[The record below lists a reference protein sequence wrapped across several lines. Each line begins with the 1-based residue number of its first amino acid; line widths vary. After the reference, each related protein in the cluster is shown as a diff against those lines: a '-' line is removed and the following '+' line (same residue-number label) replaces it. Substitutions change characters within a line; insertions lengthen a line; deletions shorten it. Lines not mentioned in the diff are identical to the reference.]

1 MNLLFVSECSDKALK
16 ETRRI
21 LDQFAERTGRRTW
34 QTAMTME
41 GLKTVHRLLRKTARK
56 NSAIACF
63 WIRGKN
69 RTELLWTVGRPYA
82 FNERGRVP
90 TNRTKRH
97 VNPQDE
103 IQWRDGR
110 TIEIIAT
117 LAALLHDLG
126 KATIGF
132 QEKLRPNS
140 HTVDPYR
147 HEWLS
152 LQMFLLII
160 KDCQTD
166 FEALE
171 RLAHFEW
178 KNEIFRELEKQNFDQ
193 VEIPDQPLIQL
204 LSWLIVSH
212 HKLPL
217 SSFEDRQNRQN
228 NWLTRKQFF
237 AQLRAMKGWVRNS
250 VENDLKFWSILTD
263 PERITPEL
271 TKQFKG
277 WSNAL
282 QYWASQALLLS
293 LQERGEAL
301 LSPFILYLS
310 RTTLVLADHTY
321 SSVKSTQGLRFL
333 EQVEDRYLYRALP
346 LIANTFSRENKE
358 PNQTLARHL
367 TGVAGQ
373 ASNFARKLPFLRQE
387 LPFLKEKP
395 LLMKSRT
402 PKHLVKFV
410 WQDQATQ
417 LARGLNLLSETQG
430 FFGINM
436 ASTGHGKT
444 LGNVKIMNAL
454 QSEERRSRLTIALG
468 LRVLTLQ
475 TGEKLKEDLS
485 LSDYEIATLVG
496 GVGISELYALKA
508 KENQQ
513 MASNQGNSTTQID
526 EDDSQMSRIEAQYA
540 SQGSESLMA
549 LVEGDVLGGY
559 DTALTEE
566 DLGVAVSDQK
576 AQKLLYSPIVATTID
591 HLIPATE
598 TMRGGK
604 QIVPILR
611 LLTSDLI
618 LDEVDDFSPDD
629 LCAVTRLIYL
639 AGVLGSRI
647 MLSSATLTPD
657 LIAGLFEAY
666 SQGYRLWQKQ
676 NLAEIDDENGK
687 VLVAWFD
694 EFKCE
699 STAIDVAL
707 IESDL
712 EDGLKE
718 NELKENELNLEKSK
732 TFNIDHTRVQ
742 FMAHHNDFVSSR
754 VRALEAMRLEK
765 PMRRGKLIPFE
776 FSPKSRSANSEDY
789 QQLADSLLP
798 AIIEMHHSNS
808 ETIPEWLQAQ
818 VIKAQRTVELSD
830 QEKRLLAPVD
840 LSCGVLRIANIRHI
854 LPLTRAFFE
863 LSLPED
869 IHLHIVP
876 YHARQ
881 LLLLRSQLEKVLD
894 RLFNRK
900 VPEKLF
906 SQPEIKEALIKYP
919 AKHHIFMI
927 IASPVIEV
935 GRDIDLNWAM
945 SEPSAMS
952 SLIQL
957 AGRVMR
963 HRELGQLYQS
973 DIHFT
978 SSKKGKGENSIEK
991 IDNLPANIGVLDRN
1005 LRSCFSNTEIAYE
1018 KPGYENAQYR
1028 LTEHQGDNSYQ
1039 SLFREVELSVIDSI
1053 PRIMK
1058 MEIDS
1063 ESMEAEKASSR
1074 RRRRSARNQDNIIK
1088 CRYLSDLE
1096 HRVLEACYFPKK
1108 DGKPTENLMNI
1119 FWNRQY
1125 AVHLRADLQAK
1136 TPFRCSYGSDR
1147 RYIYFPFSEIKKIKD
1162 IEDADFKFIAY
1173 ESLQQF
1179 YQEGGNRDLDSHEH
1193 LVASKISLEITR
1205 ENPQVSRWLELDVK
1219 QEFSKICRQIKGR
1232 SYRSSA
1238 INFLTIELDQTKQF
1252 DFHPWLGFYH
1262 RGRV

>member
-69 RTELLWTVGRPYA
+69 RTELLWTVGQPYA

-90 TNRTKRH
+90 TNRTKRR

-103 IQWRDGR
+103 VLWKDGR
-110 TIEIIAT
+110 TIEIVTT

-140 HTVDPYR
+140 NAVDPYR

-152 LQMFLLII
+152 LQLFLLII
-160 KDCQTD
+160 KDCETD
-166 FEALE
+166 QDALE

-178 KNEIFRELEKQNFDQ
+178 DNEVFHSLAQQNFDQ

-217 SSFEDRQNRQN
+217 SSFEERRKEQN
-228 NWLTRKQFF
+228 NWLTRQQFF

-263 PERITPEL
+263 PERVTPEL
-271 TKQFKG
+271 AIQFKG

-293 LQERGEAL
+293 LHERSEAL

-333 EQVEDRYLYRALP
+333 EQVGDRYLYRALP
-346 LIANTFSRENKE
+346 LIANTFSRGDKE

-373 ASNFARKLPFLRQE
+373 ACNFARKLPFLRQE

-402 PKHLVKFV
+402 PRHLTKFI

-417 LARGLNLLSETQG
+417 LARQLNLQTETQG

-454 QSEERRSRLTIALG
+454 QSEQRKPRLTIALG

-475 TGEKLKEDLS
+475 TGEKLKEDLA

-496 GVGISELYALKA
+496 GVGVSELYALKA
-508 KENQQ
+508 KESQQTAANQKN
-513 MASNQGNSTTQID
+513 ASAEID
-526 EDDSQMSRIEAQYA
+526 EDDSQMSSAESQYA

-559 DTALTEE
+559 DTAVTEE
-566 DLGVAVSDQK
+566 DLGVALADPK

-647 MLSSATLTPD
+647 MLSSATLAPD

-676 NLAEIDDENGK
+676 NLAKTSDENGQ

-699 STAIDVAL
+699 STTIDVAL

-712 EDGLKE
+712 ED
-718 NELKENELNLEKSK
+718 ELSADKSE
-732 TFNIDHTRVQ
+732 TFNISNTRER
-742 FMAHHNDFVSSR
+742 FMAHHNAFVLSR
-754 VRALEAMRLEK
+754 VRALESMRLER
-765 PMRRGKLIPFE
+765 PMRRGKIIPFE
-776 FSPKSRSANSEDY
+776 FSPKSSSANSEDY
-789 QQLADSLLP
+789 QQLAASLLP
-798 AIIEMHHSNS
+798 AIIEMHHHNS
-808 ETIPEWLQAQ
+808 EAIPDGLRTQ
-818 VIKAQRTVELSD
+818 VIEAQKKRGLID
-830 QEKRLLAPVD
+830 QATIAPEPVD

-854 LPLTRAFFE
+854 LPFTQAFFE
-863 LSLPED
+863 LSLPDD

-881 LLLLRSQLEKVLD
+881 LLLLRSQLEKTLD

-900 VPEKLF
+900 APEQLF
-906 SQPEIKEALIKYP
+906 LQPEIKEALIRYP
-919 AKHHIFMI
+919 VKHHIFLI

-935 GRDIDLNWAM
+935 GRDIDLNWAI

-957 AGRVMR
+957 AGRILR
-963 HRELGQLYQS
+963 HRELGQLYH
-973 DIHFT
+973 DVT
-978 SSKKGKGENSIEK
+978 STASKKGKAENSIEM
-991 IDNLPANIGVLDRN
+991 IENLPANVGVLDRN
-1005 LRSCFSNTEIAYE
+1005 LRSCFPHTEIAYQ
-1018 KPGYENAQYR
+1018 KPGYENTQYR
-1028 LTEHQGDNSYQ
+1028 LTEHRADSSYQ
-1039 SLFREVELSVIDSI
+1039 YLFREAELSVIDSI

-1058 MEIDS
+1058 IEADS
-1063 ESMEAEKASSR
+1063 ESMEATEATPR
-1074 RRRRSARNQDNIIK
+1074 RRRRSARSKDEVIK
-1088 CRYLSDLE
+1088 CHYLSDLE
-1096 HRVLEACYFPKK
+1096 HKVLGERYFPKK

-1119 FWNRQY
+1119 FWNWRY
-1125 AVHLRADLQAK
+1125 AVHLRADLQAR
-1136 TPFRCSYGSDR
+1136 TPFRFSYGSDR
-1147 RYIYFPFSEIKKIKD
+1147 RYIYFPFSEIKKISD
-1162 IEDADFKFIAY
+1162 IEEADFKFITY

-1193 LVASKISLEITR
+1193 LVASKLAIEITQ

-1219 QEFSKICRQIKGR
+1219 QEFSKICRQIKGK
-1232 SYRSSA
+1232 SYRSAA
-1238 INFLTIELDQTKQF
+1238 INFLTVELDQTKQF

-1262 RGRV
+1262 RNSV

>member
-41 GLKTVHRLLRKTARK
+41 GVKTVHRLLRKTARK

-69 RTELLWTVGRPYA
+69 RTELLWTVGQPYA

-90 TNRTKRH
+90 TNRTKRR

-103 IQWRDGR
+103 VLWKDGR
-110 TIEIIAT
+110 TIEIVAT
-117 LAALLHDLG
+117 LSALLHDLG

-140 HTVDPYR
+140 HSVDPYR

-160 KDCQTD
+160 KGCQTD
-166 FEALE
+166 LEALE
-171 RLAHFEW
+171 RLANFEW
-178 KNEIFRELEKQNFDQ
+178 DNELFHLLAQQNFDQ
-193 VEIPDQPLIQL
+193 VEIPNQPLIQL
-204 LSWLIVSH
+204 ISWLIVSH

-217 SSFEDRQNRQN
+217 ASFEERGKEQN
-228 NWLTRKQFF
+228 NWLTRQQFF

-263 PERITPEL
+263 PERVTPEL
-271 TKQFKG
+271 AIQFKG

-301 LSPFILYLS
+301 LSPFMLYLS
-310 RTTLVLADHTY
+310 RATLVLADHTY
-321 SSVKSTQGLRFL
+321 LSIKSTQGLHFL
-333 EQVEDRYLYRALP
+333 EQMGDRYLYRALP
-346 LIANTFSRENKE
+346 LIANTFIRGNKE

-373 ASNFARKLPFLRQE
+373 ACNFARKLPFLRQE

-402 PKHLVKFV
+402 PKHLTKFI

-417 LARGLNLLSETQG
+417 LARRLNLQTETQG

-454 QSEERRSRLTIALG
+454 QSEQKKSRLTIALG

-508 KENQQ
+508 KENQPIG
-513 MASNQGNSTTQID
+513 SNQGKASAEID
-526 EDDSQMSRIEAQYA
+526 EDDSQMSRIESQYA

-559 DTALTEE
+559 DTALTED
-566 DLGVAVSDQK
+566 DLGIAISDQK

-647 MLSSATLTPD
+647 MLSSATLAPD

-676 NLAEIDDENGK
+676 NLAETSDENGQ
-687 VLVAWFD
+687 VVVAWFD

-699 STAIDVAL
+699 STTIAVAL
-707 IESDL
+707 VEGDL
-712 EDGLKE
+712 EDKLKE
-718 NELKENELNLEKSK
+718 NELRGDKSE
-732 TFNIDHTRVQ
+732 TCNIDNTRER
-742 FMAHHNDFVSSR
+742 FMAHHNAFVLSR
-754 VRALEAMRLEK
+754 VMALESMRLER

-789 QQLADSLLP
+789 QQLAASLLP
-798 AIIEMHHSNS
+798 AIIEMHHHNS
-808 ETIPEWLQAQ
+808 EAIPDWLISQ
-818 VIKAQRTVELSD
+818 VIDNNGKSELIDRGGALS
-830 QEKRLLAPVD
+830 EPVD

-863 LSLPED
+863 LSLPDD

-881 LLLLRSQLEKVLD
+881 LLLLRSQLEKTLD

-900 VPEKLF
+900 APEQLF
-906 SQPEIKEALIKYP
+906 LQPEIKEALIKYP
-919 AKHHIFMI
+919 AKHHIFLI

-935 GRDIDLNWAM
+935 GRDIDLNWAI

-963 HRELGQLYQS
+963 HRELGQLYHEVSTYSEKQ
-973 DIHFT
+973 
-978 SSKKGKGENSIEK
+978 KKESLLATIEH
-991 IDNLPANIGVLDRN
+991 LPANVGVLDRN
-1005 LRSCFSNTEIAYE
+1005 LRSCFPNTEIAYK

-1028 LTEHQGDNSYQ
+1028 LTEHQADNDYQ
-1039 SLFREVELSVIDSI
+1039 YLFREAELSVIDSI

-1058 MEIDS
+1058 VESGS
-1063 ESMEAEKASSR
+1063 ESMEATEATSR
-1074 RRRRSARNQDNIIK
+1074 RRRRSARNRDNTIK
-1088 CRYLSDLE
+1088 CNYLSDLE
-1096 HRVLEACYFPKK
+1096 HKVLEASYFPKE

-1119 FWNRQY
+1119 FWNWRY
-1125 AVHLRADLQAK
+1125 AVHLRADLQAR
-1136 TPFRCSYGSDR
+1136 TPFRFSYGSDR
-1147 RYIYFPFSEIKKIKD
+1147 RYIYFPFSEIRKISD
-1162 IEDADFKFIAY
+1162 IEEADFKFITY

-1193 LVASKISLEITR
+1193 LVASKLAIEITQ
-1205 ENPQVSRWLELDVK
+1205 ENLQVSRWLELDVK
-1219 QEFSKICRQIKGR
+1219 QEFSKICRQIKGK
-1232 SYRSSA
+1232 SYRSAA

-1262 RGRV
+1262 RNSV

>member
-1 MNLLFVSECSDKALK
+1 MNVLLISECSGKALN
-16 ETRRI
+16 ETRKI

-63 WIRGKN
+63 WIRSKN
-69 RTELLWTVGRPYA
+69 HTELLWTVGRPYT

-90 TNRTKRH
+90 TNRTKRR

-110 TIEIIAT
+110 TIEIVAT

-132 QEKLRPNS
+132 QEKLRPGGQAI
-140 HTVDPYR
+140 DPYR

-152 LQMFLLII
+152 LQLFLLII

-166 FEALE
+166 LEALE

-178 KNEIFRELEKQNFDQ
+178 DDELFRELEEQNFDH
-193 VEIPDQPLIQL
+193 VTIPDQPLIQL

-217 SSFEDRQNRQN
+217 ASVEERGKKQNI
-228 NWLTRKQFF
+228 WITRKKFF
-237 AQLRAMKGWVRNS
+237 AELRAMKGWVRNS
-250 VENDLKFWSILTD
+250 AENDLKFWHILTD
-263 PERITPEL
+263 PERVTPEL

-277 WSNAL
+277 WSDAL
-282 QYWASQALLLS
+282 KYWASQALLLS
-293 LQERGEAL
+293 LYERGQGL

-310 RTTLVLADHTY
+310 RTTLILADHTY
-321 SSVKSTQGLRFL
+321 SSVRSSLGLRFF
-333 EQVEDRYLYRALP
+333 EQVGDQYLYRALP
-346 LIANTFSRENKE
+346 LIANTFSRENQE

-402 PKHLVKFV
+402 PKHLTKFI
-410 WQDQATQ
+410 WQDSATQ
-417 LARGLNLLSETQG
+417 LARRLNLQSETEG

-444 LGNVKIMNAL
+444 LGNVKIMNSL
-454 QSEERRSRLTIALG
+454 QSEQRRSRLTIALG

-475 TGEKLKEDLS
+475 TGEKLKEDLT

-496 GVGISELYALKA
+496 GVGVSELYALKA
-508 KENQQ
+508 KESQQ
-513 MASNQGNSTTQID
+513 MASNNSEHTSLQID
-526 EDDSQMSRIEAQYA
+526 EDDSQMSQVEAQYA
-540 SQGSESLMA
+540 NQGSESLTA

-566 DLGVAVSDQK
+566 DLGVAISDQK

-604 QIVPILR
+604 HIVPILR

-618 LDEVDDFSPDD
+618 LDEVDDFSPED
-629 LCAVTRLIYL
+629 LYAVTRLIYL

-647 MLSSATLTPD
+647 MLSSATLAPD

-676 NLAEIDDENGK
+676 NLADTSDENGK

-699 STAIDVAL
+699 STVIDVAL

-712 EDGLKE
+712 ED
-718 NELKENELNLEKSK
+718 ELKEYELNVEKSE

-742 FMAHHNDFVSSR
+742 FMEHHNDFVSSR
-754 VRALEAMRLEK
+754 VRALESMRLAR
-765 PMRRGKLIPFE
+765 PMRRGELIPFE
-776 FSPKSRSANSEDY
+776 FSPKTCSANSEDY
-789 QQLADSLLP
+789 QQLAASLLP
-798 AIIEMHHSNS
+798 SIIEMHHNNS
-808 ETIPEWLQAQ
+808 EPIPEWLQTQ
-818 VIKAQRTVELSD
+818 VLKAQRIIELPD
-830 QEKRLLAPVD
+830 RENILLKPMD

-854 LPLTRAFFE
+854 LSLTRAFFE
-863 LSLPED
+863 LSLPKD
-869 IHLHIVP
+869 THLHIVP

-881 LLLLRSQLEKVLD
+881 LLLLRSQLEKILD

-900 VPEKLF
+900 VPEQLF
-906 SQPEIKEALIKYP
+906 MQPEIKEALIAHP
-919 AKHHIFMI
+919 AQHHIFLI

-935 GRDIDLNWAM
+935 GRDIDLNWAI

-957 AGRVMR
+957 AGRIMR

-973 DIHFT
+973 IIPST
-978 SSKKGKGENSIEK
+978 SSKKGKTENPIEK
-991 IDNLPANIGVLDRN
+991 IDNLPTNVGVLDRN
-1005 LRSCFSNTEIAYE
+1005 LRSCFSNTKIAYE

-1028 LTEHQGDNSYQ
+1028 LIEHQGDNSYQ

-1058 MEIDS
+1058 IEAEG
-1063 ESMEAEKASSR
+1063 ESMVAEDRTAPR

-1096 HRVLEACYFPKK
+1096 HTVLRAWYFPKK

-1119 FWNRQY
+1119 FWNPRY
-1125 AVHLRADLQAK
+1125 AVHLRADLQAE
-1136 TPFRCSYGSDR
+1136 TPFRKSYGSDR
-1147 RYIYFPFSEIKKIKD
+1147 RYIYFPFSDIRKISD

-1173 ESLQQF
+1173 ESLQEF
-1179 YQEGGNRDLDSHEH
+1179 YQEGEDRDLVSHEQ
-1193 LVASKISLEITR
+1193 LVSSKNSLEITR
-1205 ENPQVSRWLELDVK
+1205 ENSQVSRWLELDVK
-1219 QEFSKICRQIKGR
+1219 QEFAKICRQIKKK